1 MKTFKTTLNNV
12 INLTAEHSESIR
24 IVVCLTPIV
33 VLPASLLWA
42 IATGQVDTNK
52 L

>member
-12 INLTAEHSESIR
+12 INLTAEHSEAIR

-33 VLPASLLWA
+33 FLAASLLWA
-42 IATGQVDTNK
+42 IATGQVDAKN